1 MTYAF
6 VTIST
11 PQHNNITPQHL
22 NITTSHLNITPQHHN
37 NISQHLNTST
47 PQHIIILKTLTL

>member
-22 NITTSHLNITPQHHN
+22 NITTQHHTST
-37 NISQHLNTST
+37 SQQHIST
-47 PQHIIILKTLTL
+47 PQHLKTSTYYNT